1 MGGNNKK
8 PRGLIQYQNL
18 GPFSVSAWARF
29 QLMRE
34 DVTYVTSSLRRH
46 YICNIFSQW
55 MRTSSALDRKED
67 LTLSERNSPLLKKSF
82 QYSCLS
88 HIGNSCTDKAL
99 IQQLKQPPGLLH
111 LAAGCDSSHHQTSQ
125 QDAQQQE
132 ANTYLNRP
140 ILRRCENISPPV
152 TNSSTMYK
160 LELSWKDIKNNV
172 TGLVIRI

>member
-1 MGGNNKK
+1 
-8 PRGLIQYQNL
+8 
-18 GPFSVSAWARF
+18 
-29 QLMRE
+29 
-34 DVTYVTSSLRRH
+34 
-46 YICNIFSQW
+46 
-55 MRTSSALDRKED
+55 MRTSSALDRKQD

-88 HIGNSCTDKAL
+88 HVGNSCTDKAL
-99 IQQLKQPPGLLH
+99 IQRLKQPPGLLH

-160 LELSWKDIKNNV
+160 LELSWKHIKKKCHWPRHSYLKWVKYV
-172 TGLVIRI
+172 TLNSECLSEVYKINEHIYMYV